1 MDINPAL
8 NWQVE
13 EFLSP
18 ERAFEIVSEEFDY
31 VLDCI
36 DSITPKLNLI
46 AAKEKSED
54 HKQYAGGKMEASKV
68 KVADINNTVNF

>member
-1 MDINPAL
+1 VGQAKIKIVADRLMDINPAL
-8 NWQVE
+8 KLTQVE

-18 ERAFEIVSEEFDY
+18 ERPEIVSEEFDY

-46 AAKEKSED
+46 IAAKRKE
-54 HKQYAGGKMEASKV
+54 
-68 KVADINNTVNF
+68 